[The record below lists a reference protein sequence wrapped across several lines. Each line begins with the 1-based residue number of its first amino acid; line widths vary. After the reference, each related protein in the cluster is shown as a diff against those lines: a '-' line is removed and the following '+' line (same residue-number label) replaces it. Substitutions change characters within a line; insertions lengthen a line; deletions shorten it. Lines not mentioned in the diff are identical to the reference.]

1 MWGINLWV
9 AADSPN
15 GYIATLRFIQ
25 EEVERFIAAWI
36 VLCKLQ
42 FFSCGSGR
50 IIALSSGSGHIIAL
64 NSGYFA
70 THIYVLLAGQSL

>member
-9 AADSPN
+9 AADSPE

-25 EEVERFIAAWI
+25 EEVQRFIAAWI
-36 VLCKLQ
+36 VLCKLR
-42 FFSCGSGR
+42 F
-50 IIALSSGSGHIIAL
+50 LSSGSGRIIAL